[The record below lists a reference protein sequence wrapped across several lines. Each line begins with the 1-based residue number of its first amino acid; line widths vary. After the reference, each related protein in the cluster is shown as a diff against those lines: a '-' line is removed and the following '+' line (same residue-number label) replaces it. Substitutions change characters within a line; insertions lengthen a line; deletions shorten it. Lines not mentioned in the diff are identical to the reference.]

1 MLALHLIQNCMVY
14 INTLM
19 IRRALVQPHWQGTM
33 TSRDYATLMP
43 LIWEHINPYG
53 RFDLNMNTRLTL
65 L

>member
-1 MLALHLIQNCMVY
+1 MVY

-19 IRRALVQPHWQGTM
+19 IRRALVQPHWQGKM

-43 LIWEHINPYG
+43 LIWEHVNPYA
-53 RFDLNMNTRLTL
+53 RFGLDMNTRLTL